1 MSWHS
6 ERKPYALQVQIRRGT
21 KTMDITQVVKDIVSL
36 TEGIK
41 NAELHR
47 QIMNLNSEVLTLC
60 DENDR
65 LRQELRD
72 YKEKLALRE

>member
-1 MSWHS
+1 
-6 ERKPYALQVQIRRGT
+6 
-21 KTMDITQVVKDIVSL
+21 MDITQVVKDIVSL